1 MTVSFLEEKDLRI
14 KSYVDAVTT
23 SDPFIISGKLVA
35 LSRVQIYF

>member
-1 MTVSFLEEKDLRI
+1 MTVSFPEEKDLRI
-14 KSYVDAVTT
+14 KSYVHAT